1 VKVKTLPE
9 PTILDDPAKT
19 GKIDKSNMLS
29 FCAEAPKHYADA
41 AKLAKRITI
50 DYPKPH
56 TIVVAGMGGS
66 AIGGELLKDWT
77 RERISVPVD
86 ICREYS
92 LPKYANKNT
101 LVLAVSY
108 SGETEE
114 TLSVLRDAIK
124 RKCMIIGVSS
134 GGSLQEFTEKLSL
147 PHLRVPSGM
156 APRAT
161 LPYLFMPLPRIL
173 EKLGL
178 VSDVDAEISE
188 TVSILKKVS
197 AENSPE
203 RQAASNFS
211 KTLALNI
218 QGTVPAVY
226 GFGIYRAVAQRFK
239 TQINENSKSPAK
251 WECFPELNHNE
262 IVGWEEGKE
271 FARCFSV
278 IFIRDAEE
286 PAEISERIE
295 FTKEIVC
302 KNRVRLFEVWSKG
315 KSSMAKMASVIC
327 AGDFTS
333 VYLAILR
340 RIDPTPV
347 KTITFLK
354 ERLKATGVKEK
365 VVRELENLA
374 KK

>member
-1 VKVKTLPE
+1 VKELAK
-9 PTILDDPAKT
+9 PTVLDDFEKIR
-19 GKIDKSNMLS
+19 KIDKSNMLS
-29 FCAEAPKHYADA
+29 FCIETSKHYGDA
-41 AKLAKRITI
+41 AKLAKRVTI
-50 DYPKPH
+50 DYPQPR

-77 RERISVPVD
+77 RERIAVPVE

-92 LPKYANKNT
+92 LPKYADKNT
-101 LVLAVSY
+101 LVFAVSY

-124 RKCMIIGVSS
+124 RKCMIVSVSS
-134 GGSLQEFTEKLSL
+134 GGKLQEFTEKLGL
-147 PHLRVPSGM
+147 PHLLVPSGM

-161 LPYLFMPLPRIL
+161 LPYLFMPLPKIL

-178 VSDVDAEISE
+178 VSDVDVEISE
-188 TVSILKKVS
+188 TVRILKKVS

-203 RQAASNFS
+203 RQATGNFS

-218 QGTVPAVY
+218 EGTVPAIY
-226 GFGIYRAVAQRFK
+226 GFGTYRAVAQRFK
-239 TQINENSKSPAK
+239 TQVNENSKNPAK

-327 AGDFTS
+327 TGDFTS

-340 RIDPTPV
+340 GIDPTPV
-347 KTITFLK
+347 KTIVSLK
-354 ERLKATGVKEK
+354 ERLKETGVKEK
-365 VVRELENLA
+365 VVRELEKLA